1 MLKRTGLLPL
11 VALAFLSP
19 AASLDA
25 QAAAP
30 SPSFVPRAS
39 SSSSFFLTVAFA
51 VSDKEQDGLLGP
63 VRRVRTETTKL
74 NSKEGK
80 LTEGP
85 RVVLETATYDIK
97 GNKTDNA
104 YFLAAGGT
112 LTGKEVYK
120 YDERGNIIEMT
131 LFNTDGSLLSKETYT
146 YEFDAVGNW
155 TKMTTSV
162 AVVENGKVNYEPTEI
177 TYRVIAYYLEEAT
190 AARMAQANTSTAS
203 SVAASQPAA
212 PQKALSMPMTNANS
226 SAAPASANVASAN
239 AADQTKA
246 GASLKTNANGV
257 AASTPTSAKKTP
269 ASAVVLPELSVDKSK
284 VYAVSNPAVGS
295 VAGATDAAAPV
306 VRDDGEAPVRPLAKA
321 PVKPVSGGVLNGK
334 ALSLPAPV
342 YPTTARL
349 SRASGVVSVEV
360 VIDVTGKVISAK
372 AVGGPVLLQQPAE
385 RAAMQA
391 RFSPTLLSGQPVK
404 VFGTITYN
412 FSLNP

>member
-11 VALAFLSP
+11 VALALLSP
-19 AASLDA
+19 AVSPGA
-25 QAAAP
+25 QAAPP
-30 SPSFVPRAS
+30 SPSFVQRAS
-39 SSSSFFLTVAFA
+39 SSSSFFLTVALA
-51 VSDKEQDGLLGP
+51 VSDKEQDGLVGP

-74 NSKEGK
+74 NPKEGK

-131 LFNTDGSLLSKETYT
+131 LFNTDGSLLSKETYS

-162 AVVENGKVNYEPTEI
+162 AVVENGKVAYEPTEI

-190 AARMAQANTSTAS
+190 AARMTQVSATTAS
-203 SVAASQPAA
+203 SVAASQP
-212 PQKALSMPMTNANS
+212 
-226 SAAPASANVASAN
+226 
-239 AADQTKA
+239 

-257 AASTPTSAKKTP
+257 AASTPTQGKKTI
-269 ASAVVLPELSVDKSK
+269 ASVLAVPELVVDKSK
-284 VYAVSNPAVGS
+284 VYAVSNTAVGS
-295 VAGATDAAAPV
+295 VAGASDAAAPV
-306 VRDDGEAPVRPLAKA
+306 VKDDSEAPVRPSAKA

-342 YPTTARL
+342 YPMTARL

-372 AVGGPVLLQQPAE
+372 AVSGPVLLQQPAE